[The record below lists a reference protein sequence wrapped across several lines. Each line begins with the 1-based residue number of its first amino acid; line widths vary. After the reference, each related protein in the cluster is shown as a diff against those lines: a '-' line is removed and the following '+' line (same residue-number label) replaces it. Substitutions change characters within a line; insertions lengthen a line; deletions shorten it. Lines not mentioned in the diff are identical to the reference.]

1 MRKLEGRVRSRYH
14 VPLSEVDEQDTW
26 QRIVLGFAIVSA
38 DRISVERTSADISS
52 FIEGTGLA
60 ELVRDEHELLA
71 YGDGPFGDDGA
82 IALATVQSTEESVL
96 SGEQSGDNPRFA
108 DEAWIPDAWKS
119 EEMS

>member
-1 MRKLEGRVRSRYH
+1 MRKLESRVRSRYH

-82 IALATVQSTEESVL
+82 IGLAAVQAAQEPVL
-96 SGEQSGDNPRFA
+96 SGEHAGDNRRFA